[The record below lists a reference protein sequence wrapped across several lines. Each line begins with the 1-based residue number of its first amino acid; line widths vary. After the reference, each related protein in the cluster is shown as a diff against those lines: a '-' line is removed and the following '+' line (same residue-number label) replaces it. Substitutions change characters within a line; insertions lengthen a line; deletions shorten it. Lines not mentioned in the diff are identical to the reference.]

1 MGVPGTRNNM
11 NERKGGG
18 GGETGE
24 PGLTTLDTD
33 THAREKERGRK
44 EEGRKRGVSE

>member
-11 NERKGGG
+11 NEREGG
-18 GGETGE
+18 GGESGE
-24 PGLTTLDTD
+24 PGLTILDTQ